1 MRCIDFWGSK
11 HVGSGGMLPQ
21 GNFDFEPF
29 FKRNLVESGIVFAQT
44 KFIIYCIIKAFI

>member
-1 MRCIDFWGSK
+1 MYGFLGEQACGVWG
-11 HVGSGGMLPQ
+11 HAHQ